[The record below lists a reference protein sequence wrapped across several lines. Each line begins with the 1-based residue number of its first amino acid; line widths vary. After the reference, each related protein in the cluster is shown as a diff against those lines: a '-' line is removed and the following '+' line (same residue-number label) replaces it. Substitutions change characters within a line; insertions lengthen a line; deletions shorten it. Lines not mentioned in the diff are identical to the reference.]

1 MDIAAS
7 DPRID
12 ASLRFLSLLVS
23 GAIAVALLWYL
34 FVLVEP
40 WIDLERWQGATPI
53 VELDPLSTIAPS
65 RDGSDKEVGPPAS
78 AALRGGPFSSP
89 PVQLIAPAFT
99 VFRCELRGR
108 VTYADQPCERGGMR
122 VLRLPRS

>member
-12 ASLRFLSLLVS
+12 ASLSFLSLLVS
-23 GAIAVALLWYL
+23 GAIALALLWYL
-34 FVLVEP
+34 FVLIEP

-53 VELDPLSTIAPS
+53 IELDPLSTLAPHQ
-65 RDGSDKEVGPPAS
+65 DDADVEVGPPAS
-78 AALRGGPFSSP
+78 AALRGGPFISA

-99 VFRCELRGR
+99 VFRCELKGR
-108 VTYADQPCERGGMR
+108 VTYTDQPCDAGGMR

>member
-23 GAIAVALLWYL
+23 GAIAMAVLWYV
-34 FVLVEP
+34 FVLIEP
-40 WIDLERWQGATPI
+40 WLDLERWQGATPI
-53 VELDPLSTIAPS
+53 VALDPLSTIAPY
-65 RDGSDKEVGPPAS
+65 RGGTDEEVGPPAS
-78 AALRGGPFSSP
+78 AAMRAGPFVNA
-89 PVQLIAPAFT
+89 PVQLMAPAYT

-108 VTYADQPCERGGMR
+108 VTYADQPCDRGGMR

>member
-1 MDIAAS
+1 MDIAAA

-23 GAIAVALLWYL
+23 GAIVLALLWYL
-34 FVLVEP
+34 LVLIEP

-53 VELDPLSTIAPS
+53 IELDPLSTMAPQ
-65 RDGSDKEVGPPAS
+65 RDDANAEVGPPAS
-78 AALRGGPFSSP
+78 AALRRGPFVSA

-99 VFRCELRGR
+99 VFRCERKGR
-108 VTYADQPCERGGMR
+108 VTYSDQPCDAGGMR
-122 VLRLPRS
+122 VVRLPRS

>member
-12 ASLRFLSLLVS
+12 VSLRFLSLLVS
-23 GAIAVALLWYL
+23 SAIALALLWYL
-34 FVLVEP
+34 FLLIEP
-40 WIDLERWQGATPI
+40 WIDLERWQGVTPI
-53 VELDPLSTIAPS
+53 VELDPLSTIAPQS
-65 RDGSDKEVGPPAS
+65 AGDEVGPPAS
-78 AALRGGPFSSP
+78 AAVRDGRFRH
-89 PVQLIAPAFT
+89 APGAPDRTSFT
-99 VFRCELRGR
+99 VFRCELKGR

>member
-12 ASLRFLSLLVS
+12 ASLSFLSLLVS
-23 GAIAVALLWYL
+23 GAIALALLWYL
-34 FVLVEP
+34 FVLIEP

-53 VELDPLSTIAPS
+53 IELDPLSTMAPH
-65 RDGSDKEVGPPAS
+65 RDGADVEVGPPAS
-78 AALRGGPFSSP
+78 AALRGGPFIGA

-99 VFRCELRGR
+99 VFRCELKGR
-108 VTYADQPCERGGMR
+108 VTYTDQPCDAGGMR

>member
-1 MDIAAS
+1 MHVAAS

-12 ASLRFLSLLVS
+12 VSLRFLSLLVS
-23 GAIAVALLWYL
+23 SAIALTLFWYL
-34 FVLVEP
+34 FVLIEP
-40 WIDLERWQGATPI
+40 WIDFQRWQGVTPI
-53 VELDPLSTIAPS
+53 VELDPLSTIAPHNA
-65 RDGSDKEVGPPAS
+65 DTEVGPPAS
-78 AALRGGPFSSP
+78 AAVREGSLATA
-89 PVQLIAPAFT
+89 PVHLIAPAFT